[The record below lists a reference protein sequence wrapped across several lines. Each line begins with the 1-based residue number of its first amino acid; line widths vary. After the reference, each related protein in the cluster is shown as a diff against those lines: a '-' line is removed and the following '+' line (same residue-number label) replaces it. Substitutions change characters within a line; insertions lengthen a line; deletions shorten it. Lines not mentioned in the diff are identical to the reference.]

1 MHSRPTSDE
10 RRTTLHNIET
20 VSWTDRLT
28 DKAWQP
34 DRQTARDGWAWPE
47 GARGTGQAQWH
58 CRNLCAV
65 KINMQTLRFDG
76 QLGKQTDRRVPRRGW
91 QVNNFYE
98 SILGECTHTHTTYT
112 PHTHRHTQS
121 HMAHVRL
128 QLALATFDQTLSG
141 ISNVLIIQF
150 YLSAHHTHTHTV
162 TLTHTHACK
171 AHMKIAAQNEPKI
184 YDACCEEGCASCC
197 PV

>member
-1 MHSRPTSDE
+1 MH
-10 RRTTLHNIET
+10 
-20 VSWTDRLT
+20 
-28 DKAWQP
+28 A
-34 DRQTARDGWAWPE
+34 
-47 GARGTGQAQWH
+47 
-58 CRNLCAV
+58 
-65 KINMQTLRFDG
+65 
-76 QLGKQTDRRVPRRGW
+76 
-91 QVNNFYE
+91 
-98 SILGECTHTHTTYT
+98 HTHHIHTT
-112 PHTHRHTQS
+112 HTHRHTHWQS

-150 YLSAHHTHTHTV
+150 YLSAHHTHTHTYRQ
-162 TLTHTHACK
+162 LHSHTHACK